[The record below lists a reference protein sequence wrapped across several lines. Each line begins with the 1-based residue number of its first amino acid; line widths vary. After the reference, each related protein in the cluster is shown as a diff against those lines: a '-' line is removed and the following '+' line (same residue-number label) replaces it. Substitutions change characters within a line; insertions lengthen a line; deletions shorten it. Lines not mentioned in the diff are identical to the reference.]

1 MPLGNNW
8 FSVVHCNVVR
18 TIRTIHTV
26 MGKLR
31 TIVYTLD
38 DGQKITARELAKILG
53 VSESAS
59 RNRLNRS
66 SDPKKVFKPY
76 SPSNG
81 GKARGS
87 QKKREQDAKDKEAE
101 MMKFALKNI

>member
-1 MPLGNNW
+1 MN
-8 FSVVHCNVVR
+8 S
-18 TIRTIHTV
+18 I
-26 MGKLR
+26 R

-38 DGQKITARELAKILG
+38 DGQKITARELAKIIG

-76 SPSNG
+76 SISNG

-87 QKKREQDAKDKEAE
+87 QKKVLRS
-101 MMKFALKNI
+101 KFQK

>member
-1 MPLGNNW
+1 M
-8 FSVVHCNVVR
+8 SS
-18 TIRTIHTV
+18 I
-26 MGKLR
+26 R
-31 TIVYTLD
+31 TIVYTLDDGQKSCSGNMFILD
-38 DGQKITARELAKILG
+38 DGQKITARELAKVIG

-76 SPSNG
+76 SISNG

-87 QKKREQDAKDKEAE
+87 EKKREQDAKEKEAE
-101 MMKFALKNI
+101 MMKFALKHI

>member
-1 MPLGNNW
+1 
-8 FSVVHCNVVR
+8 
-18 TIRTIHTV
+18 

-31 TIVYTLD
+31 TVIYTLD
-38 DGQKITARELAKILG
+38 DGTHMTARRLAKILG

-76 SPSNG
+76 SISNG

>member
-1 MPLGNNW
+1 
-8 FSVVHCNVVR
+8 
-18 TIRTIHTV
+18 

-38 DGQKITARELAKILG
+38 DGTKITARELAKIIG
-53 VSESAS
+53 VSEAAS

-76 SPSNG
+76 EP
-81 GKARGS
+81 KAGS
-87 QKKREQDAKDKEAE
+87 KRPWGSKKKLDEQKKVKDSE
-101 MMKFALKNI
+101 MWKLVMKNI

>member
-1 MPLGNNW
+1 
-8 FSVVHCNVVR
+8 
-18 TIRTIHTV
+18 
-26 MGKLR
+26 MGALR

-53 VSESAS
+53 VSESAA

-66 SDPKKVFKPY
+66 SVPEKVFKPY

-81 GKARGS
+81 GKPRGS
-87 QKKREQDAKDKEAE
+87 EKQKIIDAKRKEAE
-101 MMKFALKNI
+101 MMKLALKFI